1 MAGLIQKQMG
11 ASANDEQMEQEPVE
25 GTGPDGSAQH
35 EGMEGEAPEAND
47 TSAAAEPGEDNP
59 AYQAAMQFAM
69 EALYGNKAAK
79 GVAAALKAAQDPV
92 EGLANTAYEMVS
104 IIDEKTN
111 GEVPDEL
118 LVLLASNVLG
128 EVAEIGDAAG
138 IDYTPAMVA
147 DALKQ
152 MILRYLG
159 EQGVDTTQLE
169 QAMGQI
175 DPNEFNKMAVE
186 SETENTETEGA

>member
-1 MAGLIQKQMG
+1 MAGLINEKMPAPAEAENPQAEM
-11 ASANDEQMEQEPVE
+11 
-25 GTGPDGSAQH
+25 
-35 EGMEGEAPEAND
+35 APEAMMAEEGGEADEND
-47 TSAAAEPGEDNP
+47 P

-79 GVAAALKAAQDPV
+79 GVAEALKAAQDPV

-111 GEVPDEL
+111 GDVPDEL
-118 LVLLASNVLG
+118 LVLLATNVLE
-128 EVAEIGDAAG
+128 EVAEIGEAAG
-138 IDYTPAMVA
+138 LDITPATVA
-147 DALKQ
+147 SALKM
-152 MILRYLG
+152 MILRFLG

-175 DPNEFNKMAVE
+175 NPEEFNQLAMQE
-186 SETENTETEGA
+186 EGGEQTEEEVPV